1 MHVKK
6 KRHESHYTFVLQHHE
21 RHKRNSLRPK
31 KFNDNL
37 SKNFQ
42 CKQVMLIY

>member
-1 MHVKK
+1 MHVKKK

-31 KFNDNL
+31 KF
-37 SKNFQ
+37 
-42 CKQVMLIY
+42 